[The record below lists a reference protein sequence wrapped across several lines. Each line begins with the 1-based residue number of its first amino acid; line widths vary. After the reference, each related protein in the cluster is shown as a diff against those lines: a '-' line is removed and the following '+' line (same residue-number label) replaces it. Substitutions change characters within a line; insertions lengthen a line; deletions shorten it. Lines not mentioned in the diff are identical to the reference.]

1 MPAMPHTQRD
11 HLRAMVAQHG
21 IVRAQELRK
30 AGIAGTTIQRALE
43 DGELVRIGRGL
54 YQDSRSDIDT
64 DQTLAEVAKRVP
76 KGVIAMISAL
86 AFHGRSEEHTSE
98 LQSLMRISYAVF
110 CLKKKTTYRTNSYTR
125 TIH

>member
-64 DQTLAEVAKRVP
+64 DQPHADAAKRVP
-76 KGVIAMISAL
+76 KGVIAQNSAL
-86 AFHGRSEEHTSE
+86 AFPGPTDQMPPRG
-98 LQSLMRISYAVF
+98 V
-110 CLKKKTTYRTNSYTR
+110 
-125 TIH
+125 

>member
-1 MPAMPHTQRD
+1 MRIRD
-11 HLRAMVAQHG
+11 WSSDVCSSDLHG

-86 AFHGRSEEHTSE
+86 AFHGLTDQMPRRVWVAIGRSEERRVGTECVSTCR
-98 LQSLMRISYAVF
+98 SRWSPDP
-110 CLKKKTTYRTNSYTR
+110 
-125 TIH
+125 